1 MSSRR
6 GAAGWEAAVVAL
18 ALLGLAGCGGGGPKT
33 YPVRGKVVLADG
45 DVQQLAGSYVEFM
58 LESDSTM
65 RASGTIEPDG
75 SFALQTL
82 HEGKILKGAPEG
94 TYRARIIPSEED
106 DGSARKRRPKPVHNR
121 FLDFKTSGLSFKVPA
136 NGDVTVNVSQR

>member
-1 MSSRR
+1 MLSRPDAP
-6 GAAGWEAAVVAL
+6 GCGAVVAL
-18 ALLGLAGCGGGGPKT
+18 VLLGLAGCGGDRLKT
-33 YPVRGKVVLADG
+33 YSVRGKVVLADG
-45 DVQQLAGSYVEFM
+45 DVQQLAGSHVEFM

-82 HEGKILKGAPEG
+82 HKGTLLKGAPEG
-94 TYRARIIPSEED
+94 TYRARLILSDED
-106 DGSARKRRPKPVHNR
+106 QGSRPKQGYKPVHKR
-121 FLDFKTSGLSFKVPA
+121 FLDFKTSGLSFKVPT